1 MKEKIKYFNV
11 VQIIGNI
18 LLLIS
23 VIGSFVA
30 TGKTQNTMIGL
41 FWFALT
47 INMLGIT
54 YFFATWT
61 KGGINA
67 DVKKSKQIFSDLD
80 NVSVTLIIIYMLF
93 YLGIMFAYNT
103 SSDIRNNFYLI
114 GVSYAITVFVEVI
127 LFTVVEKAYKETI
140 KLVKKNN
147 IGKNDRCDRKK

>member
-30 TGKTQNTMIGL
+30 TGKIQNTMIGL

-54 YFFATWT
+54 YFFAAWT

-147 IGKNDRCDRKK
+147 IGKNDRSDRKK

>member
-30 TGKTQNTMIGL
+30 TGKIQNTMIGL

-67 DVKKSKQIFSDLD
+67 DVKKSKQIFNDLD
-80 NVSVTLIIIYMLF
+80 NVAVTLIVGYMLA
-93 YLGIMFAYNT
+93 YLIIIFITNM
-103 SSDIRNNFYLI
+103 SSGIRNNFYLI
-114 GVSYAITVFVEVI
+114 GGSYILTVFVEVI

-147 IGKNDRCDRKK
+147 IGKNDKSDRKK